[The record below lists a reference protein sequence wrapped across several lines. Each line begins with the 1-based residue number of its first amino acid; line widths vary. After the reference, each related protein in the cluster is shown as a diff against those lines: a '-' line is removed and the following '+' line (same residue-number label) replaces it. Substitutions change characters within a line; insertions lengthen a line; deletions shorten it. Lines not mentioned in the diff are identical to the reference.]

1 MSSSISSAVRG
12 TEKGARLRR
21 LRDDGGGG
29 GGGDGDAAHDLAAAG
44 RLGVRSRRFQGLVAA
59 AAAASACGG
68 AAGAGGAGGASGSES
83 VPGGGGGG
91 LAGVVALDGGG
102 RGAGGSAA
110 VPLLLGRWGSR
121 SRSAA
126 SRRWPMSLAR
136 SASIPPS
143 YGVASALAP
152 MAWARRWDEEDRRRS
167 RAPQP
172 PPAAALGEGMRW
184 AAGEA

>member
-1 MSSSISSAVRG
+1 MSSSISSAARG

-21 LRDDGGGG
+21 LRDDGGGA
-29 GGGDGDAAHDLAAAG
+29 GGDGDAAHDLAAAG
-44 RLGVRSRRFQGLVAA
+44 RLGVRSRRFHGLVAA
-59 AAAASACGG
+59 SGCGG
-68 AAGAGGAGGASGSES
+68 AAGAGGAGGALSSGSQS